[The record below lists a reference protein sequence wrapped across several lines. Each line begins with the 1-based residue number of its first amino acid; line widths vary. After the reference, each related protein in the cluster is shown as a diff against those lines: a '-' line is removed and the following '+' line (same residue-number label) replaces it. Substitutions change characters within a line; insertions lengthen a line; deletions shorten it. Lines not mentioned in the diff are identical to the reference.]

1 MKPRGGAT
9 QAGRIHR
16 SCDFGPGFTSE
27 RSAETA
33 SHPHGTANS
42 QNICVTIRVLLTQKT
57 ERGKQ
62 GGNKR
67 DERDNEG

>member
-1 MKPRGGAT
+1 MQCA
-9 QAGRIHR
+9 
-16 SCDFGPGFTSE
+16 GFTSE

-57 ERGKQ
+57 ERG
-62 GGNKR
+62 NKR
-67 DERDNEG
+67 DERDNEGGEAGDDEGEGR